1 MYKVR
6 ASDAESPVKQE
17 AVPQRRHCSAWSA
30 NYSPLEEKTARTA
43 ETLCFHI
50 VLGTSSVW

>member
-17 AVPQRRHCSAWSA
+17 AVPQRRHFL
-30 NYSPLEEKTARTA
+30 PEVQITFLLRKRQQG
-43 ETLCFHI
+43 LQKHF